1 MTSDN
6 SKSQID
12 FLDLKIMKIKI
23 QALLL
28 LRFNLRFEIWDFTIR
43 QSSWYLNMTR
53 KDYITWKTKISRMIY
68 YILTLIIFWNKNH
81 LAGCV
86 TLRNNERPTLENVCK
101 ELDSEQQIITLFKE
115 NYSPINC
122 RSSLEGVFHF
132 SFQVSA

>member
-43 QSSWYLNMTR
+43 QSS
-53 KDYITWKTKISRMIY
+53 
-68 YILTLIIFWNKNH
+68 
-81 LAGCV
+81 
-86 TLRNNERPTLENVCK
+86 
-101 ELDSEQQIITLFKE
+101 
-115 NYSPINC
+115 
-122 RSSLEGVFHF
+122 
-132 SFQVSA
+132 